1 MAKRIGLLITLALA
15 SCTTTDEPGELAGPT
30 RDIDKACGEMPW
42 PEPGWKLT
50 SYPGTTGQV
59 CMTDADY
66 VARDK
71 YHQQLRDWAVCA
83 EIQACRNRGECL

>member
-1 MAKRIGLLITLALA
+1 MIRIAILIAALA
-15 SCTTTDEPGELAGPT
+15 ACTTDDTAPDTAAATG
-30 RDIDKACGEMPW
+30 DIDRACGEMPW

-50 SYPGTTGQV
+50 SYPGTTGQT

-71 YHQQLRDWAVCA
+71 YHQQLRDWAICA
-83 EIQACRNRGECL
+83 EIAACRARGECGQ